1 MTTDTSER
9 GHEVPK
15 MTSGRAALI
24 GLMERYLNGLLDPN
38 IISEVRKGD
47 RGDPAVAAWWNGVA
61 EDGLW
66 LSSLVLGEIRK
77 GVELARRRDPRR
89 AEALEVWL
97 TDVMSRFGNRVLP
110 FDTAVAEQR
119 GRMNAVRPLPVID
132 ALLAATAKANGLTLV
147 TRNVADVAE
156 LDVDVLNP
164 FEA

>member
-1 MTTDTSER
+1 MTFLIDT
-9 GHEVPK
+9 
-15 MTSGRAALI
+15 
-24 GLMERYLNGLLDPN
+24 N

-47 RGDPAVAAWWNGVA
+47 HGDPAVATWWNGVS
-61 EDGLW
+61 EDDLW
-66 LSSLVLGEIRK
+66 LSSLVLGDIRK

-89 AEALEVWL
+89 TEALEVWL
-97 TDVMSRFGNRVLP
+97 TEVMSRFGNRVLP
-110 FDTAVAEQR
+110 VDTAVAEQW

-132 ALLAATAKANGLTLV
+132 GLLAATAKANGLTLV

>member
-1 MTTDTSER
+1 MTFLIDT
-9 GHEVPK
+9 
-15 MTSGRAALI
+15 
-24 GLMERYLNGLLDPN
+24 N

-61 EDGLW
+61 EDDLW

-110 FDTAVAEQR
+110 VDTAVAEQW
-119 GRMNAVRPLPVID
+119 GRMNAVRSLPVID
-132 ALLAATAKANGLTLV
+132 GLLAATAKANGLTLV